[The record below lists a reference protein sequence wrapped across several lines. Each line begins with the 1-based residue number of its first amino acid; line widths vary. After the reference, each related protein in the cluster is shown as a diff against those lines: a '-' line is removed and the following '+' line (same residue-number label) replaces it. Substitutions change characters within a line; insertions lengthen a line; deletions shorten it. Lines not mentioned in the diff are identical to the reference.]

1 MGRPKGST
9 LEATASKPKTCGT
22 SISKFASLTHL
33 SLTAM
38 IGNSQGSS
46 PMRKPADIGKA
57 AKSTRSG
64 LPHSARRSTM
74 SKKQIADSDDINMGS
89 DADDLLSEPLVRDT
103 LDEGLE
109 NSNVS
114 EDEGWASGLARKRR
128 PTQRQETKTLLKE
141 VAIPTSRVSGSRG
154 RIGRVLASQSPS
166 SIGSALS
173 TSRDR
178 SIEYDTPATSAAVTP
193 AESLSKSSLSKPLG
207 NHVSRTLA
215 NTRTMANTKGKRKR
229 EDVDE
234 LVEADALLAQAL
246 QEEEY
251 GEKMPQRG
259 RPKKTLRSLVDDSDG
274 DSILSDAP
282 QEDPDEVDMPK
293 TKRTRKN
300 SRPSLPTRAARESA
314 KQSITAKA
322 SREVLDTDDSDDISF
337 TYSDADFDSLEEIDD
352 DEDILLPAPSTAAAA
367 TTAPTNNPGNPS
379 PVRRRARRQ
388 DRQRGNNWR
397 ERMQR
402 GMDSRVALSLAV

>member
-1 MGRPKGST
+1 
-9 LEATASKPKTCGT
+9 
-22 SISKFASLTHL
+22 
-33 SLTAM
+33 
-38 IGNSQGSS
+38 
-46 PMRKPADIGKA
+46 MRKPADMCKA

-103 LDEGLE
+103 FDDGLE
-109 NSNVS
+109 SSNVS
-114 EDEGWASGLARKRR
+114 EDGGWDNELAGKRR

-141 VAIPTSRVSGSRG
+141 VAIPTSRVSASGG
-154 RIGRVLASQSPS
+154 RLGRVLPSQSPS
-166 SIGSALS
+166 SIGSVLS

-178 SIEYDTPATSAAVTP
+178 STEYDTPATSAAVTP
-193 AESLSKSSLSKPLG
+193 AESLGKGSLSKSLE
-207 NHVSRTLA
+207 NHVRRTLL
-215 NTRTMANTKGKRKR
+215 NTRAMTSTKGKRKR
-229 EDVDE
+229 EDVVE

-251 GEKMPQRG
+251 GEEVPQRG
-259 RPKKTLRSLVDDSDG
+259 RPRNTPRSLVDDSDE
-274 DSILSDAP
+274 DSILSDVP
-282 QEDPDEVDMPK
+282 QEDPDEVDMPE
-293 TKRTRKN
+293 TKRARRN

-322 SREVLDTDDSDDISF
+322 SREVMDTDDSDDISF

-352 DEDILLPAPSTAAAA
+352 DEDILLPAPLNTAAA
-367 TTAPTNNPGNPS
+367 TTAPTNIPTNQSSVP
-379 PVRRRARRQ
+379 RRARRQ
-388 DRQRGNNWR
+388 DPQRVSNWRQRMR
-397 ERMQR
+397 R

>member
-1 MGRPKGST
+1 
-9 LEATASKPKTCGT
+9 
-22 SISKFASLTHL
+22 
-33 SLTAM
+33 
-38 IGNSQGSS
+38 
-46 PMRKPADIGKA
+46 MRKPADIGKA